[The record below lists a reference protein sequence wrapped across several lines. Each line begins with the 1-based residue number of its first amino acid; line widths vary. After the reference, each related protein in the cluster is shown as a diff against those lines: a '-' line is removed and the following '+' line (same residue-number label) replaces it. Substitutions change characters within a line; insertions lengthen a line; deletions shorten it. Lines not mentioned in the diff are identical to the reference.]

1 MVFYTIT
8 IHDLDHDKLK
18 DGELKYL
25 LKQPVQLLVKEDDS
39 TGYWNF
45 RVSWREIGIFAE
57 VEKDKPDIFVR
68 DAIYLMK
75 ERIIEFFE
83 EARSSL
89 NPTACQRTVIRLI
102 EIK

>member
-1 MVFYTIT
+1 MVYYTIT

-18 DGELKYL
+18 DGELKYI
-25 LKQPVQLLVKEDDS
+25 LKQPIQLLVREDDY
-39 TGYWNF
+39 TGRWNF
-45 RVSWREIGIFAE
+45 RVSWKEIGLFAE
-57 VEKDKPDIFVR
+57 VEKDSPDIFVR

-75 ERIIEFFE
+75 EKIIEFFK

-89 NPTACQRTVIRLI
+89 NLTACQRTVTRLI